1 MIYQDDKNRRGIN
14 FREVQVKD
22 QKRMFYYNYDILK
35 EMSEVPLQ
43 FIIGAECF
51 IEAEIGC
58 NMRNLYE
65 IM

>member
-1 MIYQDDKNRRGIN
+1 
-14 FREVQVKD
+14 
-22 QKRMFYYNYDILK
+22 MFYYNYDILK

-51 IEAEIGC
+51 VEAEIGC
-58 NMRNLYE
+58 NMRNFYE